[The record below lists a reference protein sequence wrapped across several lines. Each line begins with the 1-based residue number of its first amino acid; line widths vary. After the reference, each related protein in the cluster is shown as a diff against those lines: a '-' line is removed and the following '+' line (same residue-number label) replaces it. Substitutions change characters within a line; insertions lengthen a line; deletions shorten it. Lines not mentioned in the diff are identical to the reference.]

1 MVLLEY
7 KGGFLSRTARYSG
20 QLSAFTADVDKKFVD
35 DEGCRQLAA
44 KIVQLFAV
52 SDSAH
57 DGIMGLPTDK
67 CTVAPVLVLQDHILR
82 VPFLNCYLN
91 KRFEEKLDRHIF
103 RPDIVVRPL
112 SVVNIHELETM
123 VESAEASG
131 FDFVYALHHRA
142 VRDEEM
148 LSNLQEFLMQF
159 PQYGKERS
167 ARAIRV
173 YDELQETM
181 VPLAI
186 PG

>member
-1 MVLLEY
+1 
-7 KGGFLSRTARYSG
+7 
-20 QLSAFTADVDKKFVD
+20 
-35 DEGCRQLAA
+35 
-44 KIVQLFAV
+44 
-52 SDSAH
+52 
-57 DGIMGLPTDK
+57 MGLPTDK
-67 CTVAPVLVLQDHILR
+67 CTVVPVLVLQDHILR

-112 SVVNIHELETM
+112 SVVNIHELKTM

-181 VPLAI
+181 FSWLFPDEAAEHELARTSKHLAGCRLKNAL
-186 PG
+186 PSGTQPAPSGGQVDW